1 MLLRAPLV
9 QAKQDGSIRIHYLT
23 KVVMARRCLGLAE
36 ERVVP
41 SEAAGNVVYADDRPC
56 AFHRISV
63 VGLTVNGLQTH
74 ETILRARSYQ
84 SFDHKV
90 LCIYCPWNLVYCH
103 TNKSSKFTR
112 THLSCRRLRCE
123 AGDPNSRCF

>member
-1 MLLRAPLV
+1 MRAPLV

-41 SEAAGNVVYADDRPC
+41 SEAAGNVVYADDRPS
-56 AFHRISV
+56 ASHRISV

-74 ETILRARSYQ
+74 QTILQARSYQ

-90 LCIYCPWNLVYCH
+90 RCIHCPWNLAPHIFCH
-103 TNKSSKFTR
+103 AQS
-112 THLSCRRLRCE
+112 
-123 AGDPNSRCF
+123 D